1 MLCARVTGDTS
12 ECLCCLRQAWSQQLN
27 QQSAKARLGA
37 ESWLTNFQ
45 ANSKNMK
52 LPKWGMPVNV
62 EVDVLRPLAA
72 TVREAVAGTY
82 LSLPLPVQVRRP
94 AHCGSLCAVCYPER
108 AHKQF
113 NSEVLLLPVVV
124 SFSPVLV
131 TGDALTLSAAGR
143 PPVLCRGR
151 QQCACSP
158 QTEPGKAQ
166 G

>member
-1 MLCARVTGDTS
+1 MQGSPGTLLSACR
-12 ECLCCLRQAWSQQLN
+12 LQQAWSQQLN

-94 AHCGSLCAVCYPER
+94 AHCGSQPAACY
-108 AHKQF
+108 
-113 NSEVLLLPVVV
+113 
-124 SFSPVLV
+124 
-131 TGDALTLSAAGR
+131 
-143 PPVLCRGR
+143 
-151 QQCACSP
+151 
-158 QTEPGKAQ
+158 
-166 G
+166 